1 MPGVK
6 ILKITVAL
14 KKKKVINGRADRNVS
29 PLVVMGTTSFWI
41 KGINPPFKTIRLS
54 LLCGLFSIS
63 QLSRINYHLVSQCI
77 NLGMLN
83 EVFH

>member
-41 KGINPPFKTIRLS
+41 KGINPPFKNNQAQLIVWTFLYFTAFQNKLS
-54 LLCGLFSIS
+54 PCFTM
-63 QLSRINYHLVSQCI
+63 Y
-77 NLGMLN
+77 
-83 EVFH
+83 